1 MFCDFDK
8 EKWIQ
13 TVRSEFNRRTIDTE
27 NVENVEN
34 VFVDPINDYLGED
47 ENSRWL
53 VPSKVPTSKS

>member
-13 TVRSEFNRRTIDTE
+13 TVWSEFNRRTIDTE

-47 ENSRWL
+47 ENSCWL